1 MPLATNRGRLW
12 HNTPWASP
20 TYGRT
25 CPLDPKFDTELFYFM
40 SWLISDAWAEPAP
53 TAGAVGPD
61 ILSLLM
67 MVGLFVIMWLFII
80 RPQMKRAK
88 EHRKMVESLAKG
100 DEVATTGGLVGRIV
114 RLDDNFAMLE
124 VATGVELRVQRN
136 AISSMLPK
144 GTLKAT

>member
-1 MPLATNRGRLW
+1 
-12 HNTPWASP
+12 
-20 TYGRT
+20 
-25 CPLDPKFDTELFYFM
+25 M

-53 TAGAVGPD
+53 AAGPVGPD
-61 ILSLLM
+61 LLSLLL

-100 DEVATTGGLVGRIV
+100 DEVATTGGLVGRIM
-114 RLDDNFAMLE
+114 RLDDNFALLE

-144 GTLKAT
+144 GTLKGT